1 MESKSYA
8 DSSDDDIFAHISYS
22 TWSIYQFLK
31 KEEDSVVLTSWNEST
46 YFRDSLSSAI
56 SLSKG
61 SIGKAV
67 TLHAGPTFVG
77 GWLPGKG
84 RIATVRKHTT
94 QSKTWTNINLC

>member
-1 MESKSYA
+1 LLIRAAKQCCVN
-8 DSSDDDIFAHISYS
+8 
-22 TWSIYQFLK
+22 QFLK

-67 TLHAGPTFVG
+67 ILQVLAFVRWWLTTGKRQNSNISNSVLSAGFLCWHRNGLV
-77 GWLPGKG
+77 
-84 RIATVRKHTT
+84 VRF
-94 QSKTWTNINLC
+94 LYF